1 MLTEDSS
8 SSHPEPS
15 RSSKLT
21 FSRREGS
28 FGEES
33 QT

>member
-1 MLTEDSS
+1 MLTEDSG
-8 SSHPEPS
+8 SSHPELS
-15 RSSKLT
+15 RRSELT

-28 FGEES
+28 FGEER